1 MDKKIDID
9 VGKTYSIN
17 MDKMDRKLDMEM
29 AKKADT
35 RTGKTVM

>member
-1 MDKKIDID
+1 
-9 VGKTYSIN
+9 

-35 RTGKTVM
+35 RTGKTVMWTVWMDAK